1 MDPLRAWPIPSP
13 PRGPQRTSLAIR
25 SQSMRGGNSVE
36 QELGIQS
43 KWGGRL
49 QALGVVPTPTQGV
62 RLLWASRPSR
72 LELSCPDGVR

>member
-1 MDPLRAWPIPSP
+1 M
-13 PRGPQRTSLAIR
+13 Q
-25 SQSMRGGNSVE
+25 GGNSVE

-49 QALGVVPTPTQGV
+49 QALGVVPTPTQGA